1 MRFTTESFGG
11 GDTSWLGS
19 NHGTDNARTST
30 FVAANFT
37 PATHY
42 PNGYLPSGTPVNVA
56 DEGDVKPWTDAPGE
70 VLGFVLF
77 DQQVPSGDAQFAIPV
92 LRHGIIRQNQLPGG
106 PVARTT
112 GDASNFVFV
121 DGQATTTTTTTA
133 AATTTTTT
141 GA

>member
-37 PATHY
+37 ALDHY
-42 PNGYLPSGTPVNVA
+42 PNGHLPSGLPVNVA
-56 DEGDVKPWTDAPGE
+56 DEGDVKPWTDADGE

-77 DQQVPSGDAQFAIPV
+77 DQQVPNGDAQFAIPV
-92 LRHGIIRQNQLPGG
+92 LRHGTVRLNKLP
-106 PVARTT
+106 VEITT
-112 GDASNFVFV
+112 ATGSADNFVFV
-121 DGQATTTTTTTA
+121 GTIASDG
-133 AATTTTTT
+133 
-141 GA
+141 GDGGDGGGSEG